1 MGAVHAQ
8 APCHRG
14 RLGTLGERAG
24 DHHRERGGHP
34 DALRLRR
41 LPPPE
46 LHPEIR
52 HPGCHRPGASNRRR
66 ARRNHAHPPV
76 RRSGTGPW
84 RVHTADG
91 DVPVVQVS
99 VSSLEP
105 AALLAL
111 GQRLRALRDEGIL
124 VIGSGF
130 MTRGFE
136 IMRDPGLTSY
146 PHRLRRMGHRRLQ
159 PRRLRHAE
167 RLPSQGTRSRHRTP
181 HLRPL
186 RPPCCSASVPPTTRG
201 RPSEPSTEWRS
212 KIRSTHSKS
221 PKRPRHKP
229 PLCRSG
235 RHVGFVGSRVA
246 YVAAA
251 TMDFAAALRGN
262 PSALAMPA
270 WGLKL
275 VQSATARI
283 FGPRCAAGHR

>member
-186 RPPCCSASVPPTTRG
+186 RPP
-201 RPSEPSTEWRS
+201 
-212 KIRSTHSKS
+212 
-221 PKRPRHKP
+221 
-229 PLCRSG
+229 
-235 RHVGFVGSRVA
+235 
-246 YVAAA
+246 AA
-251 TMDFAAALRGN
+251 
-262 PSALAMPA
+262 
-270 WGLKL
+270 
-275 VQSATARI
+275 Q
-283 FGPRCAAGHR
+283 PRCLRRPAVGHLSHRQNGARKFDPLTPNRLSDHATNRHDAVRDAMSVSLVRVWPTWRLQRWISPLL